1 VTREAAPALSAAG
14 LTVRFRTVTALTR
27 VSFEAGAGEFVALA
41 GPNGSG
47 KTTFVRAALGLV
59 PAEEGSVSVGG
70 SPVASLSLDARARAL
85 AWMPQEEPAG
95 DNVSLRDYVTYGR
108 YPHSP
113 RFVADRATDRV
124 VADRVLR
131 DLGFAGRE
139 SAGVQ
144 DLSGGE
150 RQRLRLGRVLA
161 QDAPVLL
168 LDEPTAHL
176 DVGYQLELLE
186 HVRSIVRSQGRTVI
200 AALHDLNL
208 AARFSDRIVVLQR
221 GRVVANGPPAT
232 VLSPALLRDVWGVVA
247 DLRRDSRSGLPYLIP
262 RLPSVEP
269 SLPDASRGRRVHV
282 LGGGGSAAPVLRALV
297 GEGYQ
302 VSLGAVALFDTDTE
316 TAGELGV
323 PTATEV
329 PFVPLGEEVRSRNRL
344 LLAEADVVVVA
355 PFPVGPGNVGVLEDL
370 LAAAGEKSV
379 FLLESI
385 GPGRRDY
392 TDGAGAQ
399 RLAEL
404 AQRSTRVRD
413 ADDLLRALAAAPSRG
428 PAKAD
433 DADRRRVGALE
444 RLEEPR

>member
-1 VTREAAPALSAAG
+1 VTPSAISATG
-14 LTVRFRTVTALTR
+14 LTVRFRDVTALFG
-27 VSFEAGAGEFVALA
+27 VSFEAKAGEFVALA

-59 PAEEGSVSVGG
+59 APNEGSVSVGG
-70 SPVASLSLDARARAL
+70 IPVTSMTLEARARAL

-95 DNVSLRDYVTYGR
+95 DNVSIRDYVTYGR

-113 RFVADRATDRV
+113 RFVPDRVKDREVTDRI
-124 VADRVLR
+124 LR
-131 DLGFAGRE
+131 ELGFAERE
-139 SAGVQ
+139 TAGVSE
-144 DLSGGE
+144 LSGGE

-161 QDAPVLL
+161 QESPVLL

-186 HVRSIVRSQGRTVI
+186 RVRSLARAEGRTVI

-208 AARFSDRIVVLQR
+208 AARFADRIVVLQR
-221 GRVVANGPPAT
+221 GRVVADGAPSA

-269 SLPDASRGRRVHV
+269 AASDRGRTRRVHV

-297 GEGYQ
+297 DEGYR
-302 VSLGAVALFDTDTE
+302 VTLGAVALFDTDTE
-316 TAGELGV
+316 TAVELGI

-329 PFVPLGEEVRSRNRL
+329 PFVPLGEEVRARNRQL
-344 LLAEADVVVVA
+344 LGESDAVVVA
-355 PFPVGPGNVGVLEDL
+355 PFQIGPGNVGVLDDL
-370 LAAAGEKSV
+370 LATAGSKPV
-379 FLLESI
+379 FLLESR
-385 GPGRRDY
+385 GPGARDY
-392 TDGAGAQ
+392 TGGVGAT

-404 AQRSTRVRD
+404 AARGVRV
-413 ADDLLRALAAAPSRG
+413 ADTDELLRGLAASPRLRV
-428 PAKAD
+428 PEPD
-433 DADRRRVGALE
+433 DGDRRGVGPLE
-444 RLEEPR
+444 RLEKPR